1 MNIGLKFTLSCIQ
14 LLHFIKLD
22 HFNEN
27 AKTIF
32 DMITTTD
39 VLCSKV
45 KTLYGD
51 SLLGIFGFN
60 IIICKAQ
67 LLPKCGGFNF
77 EFNF

>member
-1 MNIGLKFTLSCIQ
+1 M
-14 LLHFIKLD
+14 KLN

-27 AKTIF
+27 ARTIF
-32 DMITTTD
+32 DMTTRID
-39 VLCSKV
+39 VQCSKV

-51 SLLGIFGFN
+51 SLFSTFGFN
-60 IIICKAQ
+60 IIICKVQ